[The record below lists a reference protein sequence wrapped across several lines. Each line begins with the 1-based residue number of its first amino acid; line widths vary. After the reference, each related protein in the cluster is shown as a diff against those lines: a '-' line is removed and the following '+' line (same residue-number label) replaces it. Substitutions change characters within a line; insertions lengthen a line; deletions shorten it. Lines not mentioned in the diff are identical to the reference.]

1 MARNNVAL
9 AEPVADFA
17 SGYEEPERS
26 RRPLIIAAVGAVV
39 VAALAGVYFLFLA
52 PSSSG
57 EDLGLVV
64 PARQPAANA
73 APAPAPDAVVADPG
87 VTIGRNPFAPVKA
100 GSSQVDAPTIS
111 IPAAPQ
117 AASGGVTLEMV
128 SLDPTSATVKV
139 DGTSYTAKVGET
151 FASDFKVYGIFGTQ
165 CAGVL
170 FGTQSV
176 PLCVGDVRT
185 LTK

>member
-1 MARNNVAL
+1 MVSNNVAL
-9 AEPVADFA
+9 AEPDAGFA
-17 SGYEEPERS
+17 SGYEESGHS
-26 RRPLIIAAVGAVV
+26 RRPLIIAAVGAVL
-39 VAALAGVYFLFLA
+39 VAALAGVYFLLLA
-52 PSSSG
+52 PSSSSD
-57 EDLGLVV
+57 DLGLVV

-73 APAPAPDAVVADPG
+73 APAPAQDAVIADPG

-111 IPAAPQ
+111 VPAAPQ
-117 AASGGVTLEMV
+117 DASGGVTLEMV
-128 SLDPTSATVKV
+128 SLDPTSATVKI
-139 DGTSYTAKVGET
+139 DGKSYTAKVGET

-165 CAGVL
+165 CAGLL